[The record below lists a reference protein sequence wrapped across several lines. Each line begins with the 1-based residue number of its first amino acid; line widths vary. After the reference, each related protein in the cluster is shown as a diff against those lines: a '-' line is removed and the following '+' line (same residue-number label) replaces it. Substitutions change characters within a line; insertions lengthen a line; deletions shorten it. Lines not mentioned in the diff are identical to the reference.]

1 MTTKRELEVIRA
13 DLESDLCKARARI
26 EELEKTNS
34 DLDSAI
40 ADLPCWRPGAN
51 FATLDDA
58 RLLLNTWYDTRNVLR
73 RLVDRAEEDGDKP
86 RYMYLRGS
94 LAEKVTTI
102 VHSYDCE
109 RAAAIETF
117 GAFQEHVLISLQAML
132 MIAKQTYSMTHR
144 QKDARLDV
152 LCDTIQETINNIA
165 GDKIREWHSFDRAPF
180 SVKNWDVRQLAAT
193 KFRLERD
200 VKQHEHLV
208 ELVRRYN
215 PELLEQWQASTKQ
228 PKRDT
233 LPF

>member
-1 MTTKRELEVIRA
+1 MKKTNAELQAELECAEERIREL
-13 DLESDLCKARARI
+13 SD
-26 EELEKTNS
+26 TVS
-34 DLDSAI
+34 MLDNTI
-40 ADLPCWRPGAN
+40 ADLPCWTPGDS
-51 FATLDDA
+51 FTTLEDA
-58 RLLLNTWYDTRNVLR
+58 KLLLRIWHDTQKVLE
-73 RLVDRAEEDGDKP
+73 RLVERAEEDEDKP

-94 LAEKVTTI
+94 LAEKVTTV

-109 RAAAIETF
+109 RVAAIETF
-117 GAFQEHVLISLQAML
+117 GAFQEHVLVSLQAML

-152 LCDTIQETINNIA
+152 LCDTIQETINNIT

-200 VKQHEHLV
+200 AKQHEHLV
-208 ELVRRYN
+208 ELVRQYN